1 MKPLEQMTFGQR
13 FALTVVICLTILF
26 ALALFGYLSGRW
38 DEAGA
43 QGAPVVPSK
52 YDDRI
57 DELERQAI
65 DDAFKRYIGQ
75 LYNIWVTDAY
85 QPRIPPR
92 ALTGARNARDAYIRS
107 MDAIEKREWPP
118 RTK

>member
-13 FALTVVICLTILF
+13 FALTVAICIIILL
-26 ALALFGYLSGRW
+26 ALALFGYLTGGW

-43 QGAPVVPSK
+43 QGAPVAPSK

-65 DDAFKRYIGQ
+65 DDAFKKHIAQ
-75 LYNIWVTDAY
+75 LYTIWVTDNY
-85 QPRIPPR
+85 QPRIPPK
-92 ALTGARNARDAYIRS
+92 ATVGARNARDAYIRS
-107 MDAIEKREWPP
+107 MDAIERRELPP
-118 RTK
+118 RAK